1 MSRDET
7 AIPRADT
14 FVVAGRE
21 VDPGVLKVRTFLDP
35 TVHRFDGPDRTGKP
49 VTELVV
55 HETVTC
61 SAKETVAVLKQ
72 RGLGVHLILDEHG
85 CFTQHGDLAN
95 AKLAHASQHNGPSIG
110 IEVVNPYYPNYLK
123 PGMAWSTVVDAP
135 WAHKKK
141 YVLPTPAQAE
151 AVARFVEWVTSPA
164 SGLAIPRAWI
174 GLAGTK
180 LAMAEVE
187 SAAKLKPGI
196 YAHHYFGHA
205 DGSLLVLYAWLRLE
219 AGLAPDV
226 AFAEAV
232 RRGTGVRWNVDLADL
247 MGAAKKE

>member
-1 MSRDET
+1 MSE
-7 AIPRADT
+7 RAFIVGGKPLEAPPGLDVLN
-14 FVVAGRE
+14 FNAAG
-21 VDPGVLKVRTFLDP
+21 
-35 TVHRFDGPDRTGKP
+35 VHRFRCRDRAGKP
-49 VTELVV
+49 VTELVI
-55 HETVTC
+55 HETVTR
-61 SAKETVAVLKQ
+61 SAEETVAVLKK
-72 RGLGVHLILDEHG
+72 RRLSVHLILDEHG
-85 CFTQHGDLAN
+85 RFTQHGDLAN
-95 AKLAHASQHNGPSIG
+95 DNLAHASQHNAASVG
-110 IEVVNPYYPNYLK
+110 IEVVNPYYPSYLK
-123 PGMAWSTVVDAP
+123 PGMAWATVIDAP

-151 AVARFVEWVTSPA
+151 AVARFTEWATSPA
-164 SGLAIPRAWI
+164 SGLAIPRTWI

-187 SAAKLKPGI
+187 SAAKLKPGV

-232 RRGTGVRWNVDLADL
+232 RRGTGVRWNADLADL
-247 MGAAKKE
+247 IGAAKKE

>member
-1 MSRDET
+1 VSE
-7 AIPRADT
+7 RA
-14 FVVAGRE
+14 FIVAGKPI
-21 VDPGVLKVRTFLDP
+21 DPSPGMDVLNFNAAG
-35 TVHRFDGPDRTGKP
+35 VHRFRCRDRAGRP
-49 VTELVV
+49 VTELVI
-55 HETVTC
+55 HETVTR
-61 SAKETVAVLKQ
+61 SAEETVAVLKK
-72 RGLGVHLILDEHG
+72 RRLSVHLILDEHG
-85 CFTQHGDLAN
+85 RFTQHGDLAN
-95 AKLAHASQHNGPSIG
+95 DNLAHASQHNVASVG
-110 IEVVNPYYPNYLK
+110 IEVVNPYYPSYLK
-123 PGMAWSTVVDAP
+123 PGMPWSTVIDAP

-141 YVLPTPAQAE
+141 YVLPTLAQAE

-164 SGLAIPRAWI
+164 SCLAIPRTWI

-187 SAAKLKPGI
+187 SAAKLKPGV

-219 AGLAPDV
+219 GGLAPEA

-247 MGAAKKE
+247 ITAAKKE

>member
-1 MSRDET
+1 MDKRDL
-7 AIPRADT
+7 IVD
-14 FVVAGRE
+14 GRPLSPP
-21 VDPGVLKVRTFLDP
+21 DGVLVQNFVNP
-35 TVHRFDGPDRTGKP
+35 GVHRFRYQDRTGKP
-49 VTELVV
+49 VTELVI
-55 HETVTC
+55 HETVTR
-61 SAKETVAVLKQ
+61 SAEETVAVLKK
-72 RGLGVHLILDEHG
+72 RRLSVHLILDEHG
-85 CFTQHGDLAN
+85 RFTQHGDLAN
-95 AKLAHASQHNGPSIG
+95 DKLAHASQHNGPSIG
-110 IEVVNPYYPNYLK
+110 IEVVNPYYPSDLK
-123 PGMAWSTVVDAP
+123 PGMAWSRVIDAP

-164 SGLAIPRAWI
+164 SGLAIPRTWI

-187 SAAKLKPGI
+187 SASKLKPGI

-219 AGLAPDV
+219 AGLAPDA
-226 AFAEAV
+226 AFVEAV

-247 MGAAKKE
+247 ITATKPKE

>member
-1 MSRDET
+1 VNERT
-7 AIPRADT
+7 FIVRGKAIEPPPGLGVLN
-14 FVVAGRE
+14 FN
-21 VDPGVLKVRTFLDP
+21 DPGV
-35 TVHRFDGPDRTGKP
+35 HRFRYQDRTGKP
-49 VTELVV
+49 VTELVI

-61 SAKETVAVLKQ
+61 SVEETVAALKK
-72 RGLGVHLILDEHG
+72 RRLSVHLILGADG
-85 CFTQHGDLAN
+85 RFTQHGDLAN
-95 AKLAHASQHNGPSIG
+95 DKLAHASQHNGASVG
-110 IEVVNPYYPNYLK
+110 IEVVNPYYPSDLK
-123 PGMAWSTVVDAP
+123 PGMAWSTVIDAP

-151 AVARFVEWVTSPA
+151 AVARFVEWVASPA
-164 SGLAIPRAWI
+164 SGLAIPRTWI

-187 SAAKLKPGI
+187 SASKLKPGI

-219 AGLAPDV
+219 AGLAPEV
-226 AFAEAV
+226 AFDEAV

-247 MGAAKKE
+247 ITATKPKE

>member
-1 MSRDET
+1 VSERAFIVGGK
-7 AIPRADT
+7 AIEPPPGLDVLNFNA
-14 FVVAGRE
+14 AGI
-21 VDPGVLKVRTFLDP
+21 
-35 TVHRFDGPDRTGKP
+35 HRFRYRDRAGKP
-49 VTELVV
+49 VTELVI
-55 HETVTC
+55 HETVTR
-61 SAKETVAVLKQ
+61 SAEETVAVLKK
-72 RGLGVHLILDEHG
+72 RSLSVHLILDEHG
-85 CFTQHGDLAN
+85 RFTQHGDLAN
-95 AKLAHASQHNGPSIG
+95 DNLAHASQHNVASVG
-110 IEVVNPYYPNYLK
+110 IEVVNPYYPSYLK
-123 PGMAWSTVVDAP
+123 PGMAWSTVIDAP

-151 AVARFVEWVTSPA
+151 AVVRFIEWVTSPA
-164 SGLAIPRAWI
+164 SGLAIPRTWI

-187 SAAKLKPGI
+187 SAAKLKPGV

-219 AGLAPDV
+219 AGLASEA

-247 MGAAKKE
+247 ITAAKKE